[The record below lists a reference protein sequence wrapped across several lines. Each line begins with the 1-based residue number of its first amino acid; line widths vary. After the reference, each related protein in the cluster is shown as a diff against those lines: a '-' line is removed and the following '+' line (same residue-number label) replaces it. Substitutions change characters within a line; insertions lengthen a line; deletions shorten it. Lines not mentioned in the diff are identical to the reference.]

1 MVQITDRTAIAVESR
16 LSLEEFLARPETQ
29 PASEFVGGRIDQ
41 KPMPQG
47 EHSAIQSDLTALINQ
62 LRRDKIARAFPE
74 LRCTFGERAI
84 VPDIAVFVWD
94 RIARDEDGRVANRF
108 DLAPDWA
115 IEILSPNQSMLRP
128 TKNLLHC
135 LESGGELGW
144 LIEPEEFSVLVYA
157 PDAGTRYFDAP
168 SDVLPVPEF
177 ARGLEIT
184 IEDLQGFLR
193 D

>member
-1 MVQITDRTAIAVESR
+1 MAVESH
-16 LSLEEFLARPETQ
+16 LSLEEFLAQPETQ
-29 PASEFVGGRIDQ
+29 PASEFAGGRIYQ

-74 LRCTFGERAI
+74 LRCTFGGRAI
-84 VPDIAVFVWD
+84 VPDISVFAWN
-94 RIARDEDGRVANRF
+94 RIARGEEGRVANRF

-115 IEILSPNQSMLRP
+115 IEIRSPNQSMLRP
-128 TKNLLHC
+128 TKNILHC
-135 LESGGELGW
+135 LEYGCELGW

-157 PDAGTRYFDAP
+157 PNAGTRCFDAP
-168 SDVLPVPEF
+168 SDVLPVPGF
-177 ARGLEIT
+177 ARGLEIA
-184 IEDLQGFLR
+184 IADLQGFLQ